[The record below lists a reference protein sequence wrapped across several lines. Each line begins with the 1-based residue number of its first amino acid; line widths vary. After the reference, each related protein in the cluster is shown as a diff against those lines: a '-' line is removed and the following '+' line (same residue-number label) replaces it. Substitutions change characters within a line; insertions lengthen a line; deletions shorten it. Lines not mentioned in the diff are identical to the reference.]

1 MADAARWMRCRRGAA
16 RTVPRGGGPQQRC
29 WFAPVSRVAPSPPR
43 IVSDFSERNWTF
55 PKKSS
60 CLIASRHVQIR
71 SCAGLPSKF
80 FGTNR
85 DPAPSRPQVG
95 VGRGSPTE
103 QASMSSK
110 SFATY
115 AGRAQAVRSVR
126 AATRRAAR
134 NQVRCTSRELERMG
148 EARVFGGEEF
158 HDALLTASAS
168 ALAPPTSPISLRPR
182 PSHTHTHTHSRSL
195 ARDLAF
201 RSS

>member
-1 MADAARWMRCRRGAA
+1 
-16 RTVPRGGGPQQRC
+16 
-29 WFAPVSRVAPSPPR
+29 
-43 IVSDFSERNWTF
+43 
-55 PKKSS
+55 
-60 CLIASRHVQIR
+60 
-71 SCAGLPSKF
+71 
-80 FGTNR
+80 
-85 DPAPSRPQVG
+85 
-95 VGRGSPTE
+95 
-103 QASMSSK
+103 MSSK

-134 NQVRCTSRELERMG
+134 NQVRCTSRELERVG

-168 ALAPPTSPISLRPR
+168 ALAPPTSPIYLRPR
-182 PSHTHTHTHSRSL
+182 PSHTHTHTLSRSR